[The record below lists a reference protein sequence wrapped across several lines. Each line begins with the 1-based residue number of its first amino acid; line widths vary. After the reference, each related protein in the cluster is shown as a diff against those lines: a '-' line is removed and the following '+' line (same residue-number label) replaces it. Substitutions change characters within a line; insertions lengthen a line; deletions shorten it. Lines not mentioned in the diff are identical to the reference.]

1 MPSAKPSALF
11 TELGA
16 FAENHAMT
24 PFPALMAAFKEAGYR
39 SRLEEIDAVP
49 QTDGMALVRFKVY
62 VSRED
67 AAPELFDSLTVR
79 VSPGPG
85 PVSVVARKIAADSL
99 ANLFF
104 GRWPETTV
112 NVAAQ
117 PVGDIKLPGEDPLS
131 SEEETEQEYVDAPPP
146 RRGPKM
152 PSLIDHVEP
161 DGVPVFIDLDD
172 VPNDFTSAQIVEQ
185 FLAAVNA
192 AALKFTSK
200 EQLIAL
206 FTKNEVA
213 IGFIKDHDVATD
225 ADREAFTKLMD
236 DHEARIEANATP
248 REVRIPGGKGSTV
261 PRRRRAA

>member
-1 MPSAKPSALF
+1 MPSAKSSVLL
-11 TELGA
+11 TEMRA
-16 FAENHAMT
+16 FVANHALT
-24 PFPALMAAFKEAGYR
+24 PYAGLLPALDEAGYW
-39 SRLEEIDAVP
+39 SRLEEIDAVG
-49 QTDGMALVRFKVY
+49 QADGMVLVRFKVY
-62 VSRED
+62 VGRED
-67 AAPELFDSLTVR
+67 ASELFDTVT
-79 VSPGPG
+79 VKVGNGPG
-85 PVSVVARKIAADSL
+85 PVSVVARRIAADSL

-104 GRWPETTV
+104 GRWPETIV
-112 NVAAQ
+112 NVAA
-117 PVGDIKLPGEDPLS
+117 PPAGDIKLPGEDPLPP
-131 SEEETEQEYVDAPPP
+131 EEETEQEYVDAPPP

-185 FLAAVNA
+185 FLADVNA

-213 IGFIKDHDVATD
+213 IGFIKDKDVATD